1 MADTPFAGKTVIIA
15 GSGRGLALGM
25 ARRFGRAGAHLV
37 VADTDARAGRDVVQ
51 VLLEE
56 GYSASCEVFEPR
68 DPEQVAALVA
78 RVCEDGGRIDVWV
91 NNLFVE
97 HKGAAETLAHE
108 AWRESIDLILSGVFY
123 CSQAAGRHMLRQGWG
138 TIINV
143 TSIDGYQAV
152 EGNVAPCA
160 AHAGLVMLTQALG
173 VEWAGRGIRVV
184 GVAPGTI
191 TTDFPQ
197 EATDADP
204 DPRKGYEHRTPLR
217 RLGTV
222 EEVAETVLYL
232 AGEEASYVT
241 AETMKVDGGW
251 TAYQMF

>member
-1 MADTPFAGKTVIIA
+1 MADALFAGKTVVIA

-51 VLLEE
+51 LLLEE
-56 GYSASCEVFEPR
+56 GHSASYEVFEPR
-68 DPEQVAALVA
+68 DPERVAALVE
-78 RVCEDGGRIDVWV
+78 RIGEGGGRIDVWV
-91 NNLFVE
+91 NNLFIE

-108 AWRESIDLILSGVFY
+108 AWRESIDLILSGAFY

-173 VEWAGRGIRVV
+173 VEWACRGIRVV

-191 TTDFPQ
+191 TTDFPRK
-197 EATDADP
+197 AAGADP
-204 DPRKGYEHRTPLR
+204 DQRRMYEHRTPLR

-232 AGEEASYVT
+232 ASEEASYVT

>member
-1 MADTPFAGKTVIIA
+1 MADAPFAGKTVIIA
-15 GSGRGLALGM
+15 GCGRGLALGM

-56 GYSASCEVFEPR
+56 GHSASCELFEPR
-68 DPEQVAALVA
+68 DPAQVAALVE
-78 RVCEDGGRIDVWV
+78 RVGEYGRRIDVWV

-108 AWRESIDLILSGVFY
+108 AWRESIDLILSGAFY
-123 CSQAAGRHMLRQGWG
+123 CSQAVGRHVLRQGWG
-138 TIINV
+138 VIINV
-143 TSIDGYQAV
+143 TSIDGYKAV

-160 AHAGLVMLTQALG
+160 SHAGLVMLTQALG

-184 GVAPGTI
+184 GIAPGAI
-191 TTDFPQ
+191 ATDFPQ
-197 EATDADP
+197 KTAGADP
-204 DPRKGYEHRTPLR
+204 DPRKVYEHRTPLR

-222 EEVAETVLYL
+222 EEIAETVLYL